1 MGCGISK
8 QDDMKSLENEL
19 WSEKCKLQ
27 KIKGELTLYKRVCDQ
42 LGINPEDTVDDNIER
57 IARLHAKGK
66 SRAGP
71 CCANDD
77 MNYIN
82 DDVWDVK
89 KELNWPTLPMHIA
102 HDIVKEY
109 ITHYDLESS
118 LENILDKKAY
128 LPNEFAKFNNFFNGE
143 FIPKYNRQNSGSPK
157 LMNNSISFDQF
168 INCMKRI
175 LQTNKENDQK

>member
-1 MGCGISK
+1 
-8 QDDMKSLENEL
+8 
-19 WSEKCKLQ
+19 
-27 KIKGELTLYKRVCDQ
+27 
-42 LGINPEDTVDDNIER
+42 
-57 IARLHAKGK
+57 
-66 SRAGP
+66 
-71 CCANDD
+71 
-77 MNYIN
+77 
-82 DDVWDVK
+82 
-89 KELNWPTLPMHIA
+89 MHIA